1 MIYNI
6 KSEHLLP
13 ITIDQAWE
21 FFSSAKNLSKITPP
35 EMSFIIKTD
44 LSDREVYEG
53 LLIDYT
59 VKPILGIP
67 LPWRTEIYK
76 VDRPNVFA
84 DRQLRG
90 PYKMWDHTH
99 SFVQTENGV
108 LVKDDVNYE
117 LPLGFLGDIAHVL
130 FVKKKVESIFKF
142 REQALNRLFP
152 KQEI

>member
-13 ITIDQAWE
+13 ITIDQAWD

-35 EMSFIIKTD
+35 EMSFVIKTNLD
-44 LSDREVYEG
+44 DREVYEG

-67 LPWRTEIYK
+67 LPWRTEIYRVEK
-76 VDRPNVFA
+76 PHLFA

-90 PYKMWDHTH
+90 PYKIWDHTH
-99 SFVQTENGV
+99 SFVQTDIGV
-108 LVKDDVNYE
+108 LVKDNVNYE
-117 LPLGFLGDIAHVL
+117 LPLGFLGEIAHFI
-130 FVKKKVESIFKF
+130 FVKKKIENIFKF
-142 REQALNRLFP
+142 REQALKQLFP